1 MGTRPFSES
10 GAVRYSPPQQI
21 RPERSAAESTLL
33 GIPGV
38 KGVGEGRNAIGD
50 PAWIVYIGDSAVASR
65 LPKQVAGRT
74 IITEV
79 TGEID
84 ILPA

>member
-1 MGTRPFSES
+1 MVTRAISGTGP
-10 GAVRYSPPQQI
+10 VRYSPREQL
-21 RPERSAAESTLL
+21 RPERSEAKSALL
-33 GIPGV
+33 GISGI
-38 KGVGEGRNAIGD
+38 KGIGEGQNAIGD
-50 PAWIVYIGDSAVASR
+50 PAWIAYVSDGSVAAR

-74 IITEV
+74 VVPEV